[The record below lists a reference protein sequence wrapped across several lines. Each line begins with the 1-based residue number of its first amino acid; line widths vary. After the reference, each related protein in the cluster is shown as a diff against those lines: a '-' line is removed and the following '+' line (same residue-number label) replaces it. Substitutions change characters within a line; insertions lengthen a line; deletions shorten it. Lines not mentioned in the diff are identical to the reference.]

1 MKKLLISSSV
11 AIGLLLTGAGQSSAS
26 TVPIAAQTNLPNM
39 QGMDIETALMA
50 VQSQRAGLLEDQLKN
65 QLEQVQVRNA
75 EISKLKERL
84 VTCKNEEEKTLIKQ
98 QIDTLSN
105 SQQMDMLRLQ
115 SLSNKRNEAFDLMTN
130 FIKKMQESRSSVIS
144 NMR

>member
-26 TVPIAAQTNLPNM
+26 TTQNSQNFDV
-39 QGMDIETALMA
+39 ETAMMF
-50 VQSQRAGLLEDQLKN
+50 VQSQRASLLEDQLKN

-75 EISKLKERL
+75 EISKLNERL
-84 VTCKNEEEKTLIKQ
+84 ATCKNEEERSLLKQ
-98 QIDTLSN
+98 QIDMLSN
-105 SQQMDMLRLQ
+105 SQQMDTLRLQ
-115 SLSNKRNEAFDLMTN
+115 SLSNKRNEAFDTMTN

>member
-26 TVPIAAQTNLPNM
+26 TVPIAAQTNLSNV